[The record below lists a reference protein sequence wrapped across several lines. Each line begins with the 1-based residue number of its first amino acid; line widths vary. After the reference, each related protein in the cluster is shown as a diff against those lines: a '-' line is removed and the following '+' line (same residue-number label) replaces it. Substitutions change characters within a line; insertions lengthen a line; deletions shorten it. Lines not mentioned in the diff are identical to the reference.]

1 MFQNLMSSP
10 SGNRLAVSRPRI
22 TTIAVALALA
32 LPIFAIGTLLVGL
45 QSTTAAQATATPEP
59 CPAAT
64 PTPGTPT
71 PDLCLVI
78 GEYDIYFKPN
88 LVTIPADTPVRVV
101 LPNHGA
107 TLHNFSITDHKN
119 PGLQNLNISVDTD
132 PGKTSETTI
141 NAPEGTYYF
150 YCDQPGHEQAGM
162 FGYLEVKK
170 DAKISTSAATVT
182 PRAG

>member
-1 MFQNLMSSP
+1 MMKEKLFARFHETQAGSQIRVM
-10 SGNRLAVSRPRI
+10 LAA
-22 TTIAVALALA
+22 AVMALA
-32 LPIFAIGTLLVGL
+32 LPILGIGALLVGP
-45 QSTTAAQATATPEP
+45 QDSIAATATPEP

-71 PDLCLVI
+71 PQLCVI
-78 GEYDIYFKPN
+78 IDENDIYFKPN
-88 LVTIPADTPVRVV
+88 LVTIPADTAVRIV
-101 LPNHGA
+101 LSNHGA
-107 TLHNFSITDHKN
+107 ATHNFSITDHKN
-119 PGLQNLNISVDTD
+119 SGLKNLNVSVNTE

-150 YCDQPGHEQAGM
+150 FCDQPGHEQAGM

-170 DAKISTSAATVT
+170 DAKITTSEATVT

>member
-1 MFQNLMSSP
+1 MPRNPMSNP
-10 SGNRLAVSRPRI
+10 SGDRPAGSRLRI
-22 TTIAVALALA
+22 TMIAVVLALA
-32 LPIFAIGTLLVGL
+32 LPLLGIGALLVGL
-45 QSTTAAQATATPEP
+45 QGTTAAQATATPEP

-71 PDLCLVI
+71 PELCVVI

-88 LVTIPADTPVRVV
+88 LVTIPADTAVRVV
-101 LPNHGA
+101 TVNHGA
-107 TLHNFSITDHKN
+107 TLHDFTITDHKN
-119 PGLQNLNISVDTD
+119 SGLKNLNISVKTE

-150 YCDQPGHEQAGM
+150 YCNQPGHEQAGM

-170 DAKISTSAATVT
+170 DAKISASEATVT